1 MEQQDRTL
9 VARIVAEIHLS
20 APATMHTKLLRE
32 LNDEVIRLVDSLQT
46 RTMVSAK
53 AMQRIAGPA
62 CAFDCLVEEPT
73 GKPWKGEKYALNEAR
88 SINYFGFT
96 LTTCRRERS
105 GGWHPI
111 VRDRQGRKVS
121 DEIEAPWLS
130 RSEAEMRA
138 TDIAKRELEMMG
150 ESVPDGYPDWGGIRP
165 LIADGN

>member
-9 VARIVAEIHLS
+9 VTRIVAEIHLS
-20 APATMHTKLLRE
+20 APATMHTKLLTE
-32 LNDEVIRLVDSLQT
+32 LNDEVLRLIDSFQM

-53 AMQRIAGPA
+53 AMQRIAGPD
-62 CAFDCLVEEPT
+62 CTFDYVVEEPI
-73 GKPWKGEKYALNEAR
+73 GKPWEREEQALNEAR

-96 LTTCRRERS
+96 LTACRRERS

-130 RSEAEMRA
+130 RSEAEIRA
-138 TDIAKRELEMMG
+138 VGVAKHELEKMG
-150 ESVPDGYPDWGGIRP
+150 ETVPDGYPNWGDTCLP
-165 LIADGN
+165 FADDN